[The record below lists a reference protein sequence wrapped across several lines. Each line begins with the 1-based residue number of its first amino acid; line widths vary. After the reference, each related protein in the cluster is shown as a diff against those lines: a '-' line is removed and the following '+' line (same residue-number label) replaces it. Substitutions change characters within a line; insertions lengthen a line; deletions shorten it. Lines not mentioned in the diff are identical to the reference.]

1 MKNIEKSSGEFR
13 FTSYV
18 KHYFVLL
25 MNLDQFK
32 LQKFHSNPYP
42 CVGYSQFLS
51 SQNYQNY
58 GWKWADINILTHRL
72 SKSN

>member
-13 FTSYV
+13 FTFYV

-32 LQKFHSNPYP
+32 LQKFYSILCP
-42 CVGYSQFLS
+42 CFGY
-51 SQNYQNY
+51 
-58 GWKWADINILTHRL
+58 
-72 SKSN
+72 